1 MKNIVLIIS
10 ILISSISF
18 AYAGDGYRFNLVLI
32 SNTGETIHGYYYHY
46 TYDSFDKSI
55 HRGNQFKTFIKKE
68 NIEVYTYINSINL
81 ENTTIDFTTNAF
93 KKTVNL
99 NNIDRIFIG
108 DYLDFSPQD
117 RLIELSEEEFK
128 IVELRN
134 PDSALIYNMEVAE
147 NCSYVLL
154 TWQSKSKLSNHKK
167 EIYQK
172 YLELITMSNEEK
184 SVFWNYIKL
193 KKHQLLKENILLIKP
208 CVPL

>member
-1 MKNIVLIIS
+1 M
-10 ILISSISF
+10 SF
-18 AYAGDGYRFNLVLI
+18 ADAGDAYRFNLVLI
-32 SNTGETIHGYYYHY
+32 SNTGETIHGYYYHN

-55 HRGNQFKTFIKKE
+55 HRGNQFKSFIKKE
-68 NIEVYTYINSINL
+68 SIEIYTYISSINL
-81 ENTTIDFTTNAF
+81 ENTTIDFTTNEF

-117 RLIELSEEEFK
+117 RLIELTEEEFN

-134 PDSALIYNMEVAE
+134 PTSTLIYNMEVSE

-154 TWQSKSKLSNHKK
+154 TWQSNSQLSNHKK

-172 YLELITMSNEEK
+172 YLELTTMSNAEK

-193 KKHQLLKENILLIKP
+193 KKQQLLEENILLINP

>member
-1 MKNIVLIIS
+1 M
-10 ILISSISF
+10 SF
-18 AYAGDGYRFNLVLI
+18 ADAGDAYRFNLVLI

-68 NIEVYTYINSINL
+68 NIEVY
-81 ENTTIDFTTNAF
+81 TTIDFTTNAF

-154 TWQSKSKLSNHKK
+154 TWQSNSKLSNHKK

-172 YLELITMSNEEK
+172 YLELLTLSNEEK
-184 SVFWNYIKL
+184 SVFWNYINL
-193 KKHQLLKENILLIKP
+193 KKQQLLEENILLINT
-208 CVPL
+208 CVPQ